1 MEPIEKC
8 SCKKYIKTTDK
19 IVQAYSKLRK
29 EALALK
35 ELCEKQKKKI
45 DVFKQEIEQLKFE
58 ASDKERESDEL
69 KERKMMS
76 W

>member
-1 MEPIEKC
+1 MESIEKC
-8 SCKKYIKTTDK
+8 SCKKYNKTTDK

-35 ELCEKQKKKI
+35 ELREKQKKKFY
-45 DVFKQEIEQLKFE
+45 VFKQEIEQLKFE

-69 KERKMMS
+69 KEKK
-76 W
+76 